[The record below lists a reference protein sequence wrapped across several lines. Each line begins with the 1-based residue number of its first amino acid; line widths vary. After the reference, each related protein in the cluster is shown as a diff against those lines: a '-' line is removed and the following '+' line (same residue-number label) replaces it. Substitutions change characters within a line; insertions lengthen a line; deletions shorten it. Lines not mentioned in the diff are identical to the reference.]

1 MNIISCEDYTPTSQ
15 STTGIF
21 VYSDSQIHVKT
32 DISCLPVYTW
42 HVHPATQTCLFSHV
56 WHVWPATQDMFV
68 QSCMT
73 CSPSHTGHVCSVMYD
88 MFDQPHR
95 TCLFSHAWHV
105 HPATQD
111 MFVQSCMTCFS
122 HAWHVSHTA
131 TQDMFVQSCMTC
143 LTSHT
148 WRVRSVMHDSTDGV
162 QTDGVWPTR
171 KEQKKMK
178 ETKYGMARSTPH
190 SNLNRLEE
198 SLSHKRP
205 LMHDNM
211 ICCQFSPVAHLHIRQ
226 STDYR
231 TQAIPPPAAN
241 WRKPLSSIHCF
252 GFTSI
257 SIQRGVILSY
267 QDDNDIE

>member
-15 STTGIF
+15 STTRIF

-42 HVHPATQTCLFSHV
+42 HVHPATQ
-56 WHVWPATQDMFV
+56 DMFV

-73 CSPSHTGHVCSVMYD
+73 CLTSHTGHICSVMHD

-105 HPATQD
+105 WP
-111 MFVQSCMTCFS
+111 
-122 HAWHVSHTA
+122 A

-162 QTDGVWPTR
+162 QKFDLPGRSRRRWRRRSMGWQGRLHTQTWTDWKSLCHTNVRSCMTTWSVASFLLLHTYTYDSQLITEHKLYPHLQQTEGNRYHLYTVLVLHPYPFKEVSFCHTR
-171 KEQKKMK
+171 M
-178 ETKYGMARSTPH
+178 TT
-190 SNLNRLEE
+190 
-198 SLSHKRP
+198 
-205 LMHDNM
+205 
-211 ICCQFSPVAHLHIRQ
+211 
-226 STDYR
+226 T
-231 TQAIPPPAAN
+231 
-241 WRKPLSSIHCF
+241 
-252 GFTSI
+252 
-257 SIQRGVILSY
+257 
-267 QDDNDIE
+267 

>member
-42 HVHPATQTCLFSHV
+42 HVHPATQ
-56 WHVWPATQDMFV
+56 
-68 QSCMT
+68 
-73 CSPSHTGHVCSVMYD
+73 
-88 MFDQPHR
+88 
-95 TCLFSHAWHV
+95 
-105 HPATQD
+105 
-111 MFVQSCMTCFS
+111 
-122 HAWHVSHTA
+122 
-131 TQDMFVQSCMTC
+131 DMFVQSCMTC

-162 QTDGVWPTR
+162 QTFDLPG
-171 KEQKKMK
+171 
-178 ETKYGMARSTPH
+178 RSRRRWRRR
-190 SNLNRLEE
+190 SMGWQGRLHTQTWTDWK
-198 SLSHKRP
+198 SLCHTNVRSCMTTWSVASFLLLHTYTCDSQLTTEHK
-205 LMHDNM
+205 L
-211 ICCQFSPVAHLHIRQ
+211 
-226 STDYR
+226 Y
-231 TQAIPPPAAN
+231 PPAAD
-241 WRKPLSSIHCF
+241 WRKQLSSIHCF